1 MKAWQCGFAF
11 KNSRQWNFTSSVTN
25 FCFPSA
31 HVWTYCGLL
40 HFVFKNPLWGGAPS
54 LSRCWWAVTIQ
65 AENWSWIGLTKARL
79 CVLWQTVATDNAPG
93 RAVCMLETL
102 SWGFSKTPT
111 MCWRALAVVLGVH
124 TRASSWMCWRM
135 EGWKSALW
143 GASSTCL
150 TIVSC
155 WSFPQGGER
164 WWHLATMDISTRDN
178 PALTFESRGLVWGCC
193 SQCTPAIPG
202 TV

>member
-1 MKAWQCGFAF
+1 MPVSCDCAGWKLELNRSEESQ
-11 KNSRQWNFTSSVTN
+11 T
-25 FCFPSA
+25 
-31 HVWTYCGLL
+31 
-40 HFVFKNPLWGGAPS
+40 
-54 LSRCWWAVTIQ
+54 
-65 AENWSWIGLTKARL
+65 L

-111 MCWRALAVVLGVH
+111 MCWRALAVVLGLH
-124 TRASSWMCWRM
+124 TRGSSWMCWKM

-150 TIVSC
+150 TIASC

-164 WWHLATMDISTRDN
+164 WWHLVTMATSTRETLLSPLMSWVWCGDAA
-178 PALTFESRGLVWGCC
+178 PSALLQYLAQFRVLFLS
-193 SQCTPAIPG
+193 
-202 TV
+202 